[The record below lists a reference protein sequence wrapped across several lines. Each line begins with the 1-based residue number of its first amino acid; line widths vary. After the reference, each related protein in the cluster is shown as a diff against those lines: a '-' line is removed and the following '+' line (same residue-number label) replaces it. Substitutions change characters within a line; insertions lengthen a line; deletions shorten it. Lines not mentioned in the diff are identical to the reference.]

1 MTRFRRN
8 HKINFNINCA
18 SSSIFQNLFTHH
30 IFIGGISFPGR
41 SEFRTQL
48 DPHPPLTHCSSPFCH
63 ILAVSKF
70 LLLSFLLLALCIFI
84 TFLRILH
91 DLLCLSL
98 FVPIILLPSLF
109 SLWQLSASIYTNT
122 SSPLSTFLIGNI
134 LTPNPDIGPV
144 EAFRAG
150 VFHKETNITINP
162 FITRSIIFS
171 PSGPPPS
178 LPF

>member
-1 MTRFRRN
+1 MTRFRSN
-8 HKINFNINCA
+8 HNINFNINCA

-41 SEFRTQL
+41 SELIRTQL

-91 DLLCLSL
+91 DLNYLSL

-109 SLWQLSASIYTNT
+109 SLWQLSASIYTNA

-134 LTPNPDIGPV
+134 LTPNPDSRPCG
-144 EAFRAG
+144 
-150 VFHKETNITINP
+150 
-162 FITRSIIFS
+162 SI
-171 PSGPPPS
+171 
-178 LPF
+178 